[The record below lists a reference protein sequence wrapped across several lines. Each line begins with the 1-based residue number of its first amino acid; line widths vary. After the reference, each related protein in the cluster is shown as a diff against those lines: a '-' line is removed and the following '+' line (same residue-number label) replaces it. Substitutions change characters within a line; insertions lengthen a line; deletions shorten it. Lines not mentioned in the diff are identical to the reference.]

1 MQPKDIEFIM
11 IHFFPSTI
19 NRNCH
24 SHGLAIQQ
32 NVTNFEDNSLT
43 SAIRFWY
50 KFQTLVEYN
59 TYMFSPYYNLN
70 IQLKYKINVTV
81 RNP

>member
-43 SAIRFWY
+43 SAIRF
-50 KFQTLVEYN
+50 
-59 TYMFSPYYNLN
+59 
-70 IQLKYKINVTV
+70 
-81 RNP
+81 